1 MSEDIKDAVVER
13 QLIVFNIGEEEFGF
27 DINDVREII
36 KLVEITKIPD
46 IEDYFKGIINLR
58 GNVIGVIDLA
68 KKLHMQ
74 EKAVDDRTRIIV
86 VEVGEDQVGLLVDE
100 VSEVLRINSDK
111 IEPAPALITNKV
123 HADYISGVGILDDRM
138 IILLDIRALL
148 GEKII
153 EQLKEISKK

>member
-1 MSEDIKDAVVER
+1 MPEETKSAVYER
-13 QLIVFNIGEEEFGF
+13 QLIVFNISDEEFGF

-36 KLVEITKIPD
+36 KLVDITKIPD

-74 EKAVDDRTRIIV
+74 EKEVDDKTRIIV

-100 VSEVLRINSDK
+100 VSEVLR
-111 IEPAPALITNKV
+111 
-123 HADYISGVGILDDRM
+123 
-138 IILLDIRALL
+138 
-148 GEKII
+148 
-153 EQLKEISKK
+153 